1 MGEFSASLRNLGS
14 RIGSI
19 FEKKKKDVAEAV
31 EETQEEV
38 AKTVEEEADKID
50 ENVKAAKDS
59 TEKAIKTE
67 GINIWLRCSILI
79 FIYKNN
85 IYGWLVNYTFLHI

>member
-19 FEKKKKDVAEAV
+19 FEKKKKDVAEAA
-31 EETQEEV
+31 EDTQEEI
-38 AKTVEEEADKID
+38 AKTVEEEASKIGED
-50 ENVKAAKDS
+50 VKAAKDS

-67 GINIWLRCSILI
+67 GNNMLVPLLGFALIRKLINL
-79 FIYKNN
+79 
-85 IYGWLVNYTFLHI
+85 